1 MLIVIEVGIEWLYVC
16 TAGAGAVLRR
26 DDEQRAAS
34 KDFIWSLPYVAHADI
49 SRLP

>member
-16 TAGAGAVLRR
+16 TVGAGAVLRR